1 MRTKCV
7 LKYQKSTHC
16 VPNVNF
22 ADLFGSPDRHLSR
35 FPRPFW
41 GPLAA
46 ILEFAGGAVLPA
58 VSQCPPHRQTVISTK
73 LNTVLKVAF
82 QICKL
87 SLKIHQM
94 TTTVPPLMFALLA
107 TEVFTVSKC
116 ATTVQYGLYCNSS
129 LNYFIQ
135 NQFCNDKLNFVKI
148 DNDCYHHLNLVLGEH
163 ESFLYDKVH
172 FIFLSASH
180 NGEGYQVYF
189 SHIITKIKNSITIV
203 FSCFLLALFLIL
215 VRRKKIA
222 ITRPIIN
229 KKKSTWGFIMWNSHL
244 LSIPL

>member
-1 MRTKCV
+1 
-7 LKYQKSTHC
+7 
-16 VPNVNF
+16 
-22 ADLFGSPDRHLSR
+22 
-35 FPRPFW
+35 
-41 GPLAA
+41 
-46 ILEFAGGAVLPA
+46 
-58 VSQCPPHRQTVISTK
+58 
-73 LNTVLKVAF
+73 
-82 QICKL
+82 
-87 SLKIHQM
+87 M

-189 SHIITKIKNSITIV
+189 SHIITKIKNSITILL
-203 FSCFLLALFLIL
+203 FLLNMLDISLGTSICQELNNFRASPIHPFPKYAQACISLPTL
-215 VRRKKIA
+215 V
-222 ITRPIIN
+222 
-229 KKKSTWGFIMWNSHL
+229 
-244 LSIPL
+244 SIDYK